1 MKERLK
7 ERRKKLNPT
16 QRELAE
22 KLGVK
27 TSQVG
32 N

>member
-1 MKERLK
+1 MKKRLK
-7 ERRKKLNPT
+7 ERRKKLNLT

>member
-7 ERRKKLNPT
+7 ERRKKLNLT

>member
-1 MKERLK
+1 MKKRLK
-7 ERRKKLNPT
+7 ERRKKLNLT
-16 QRELAE
+16 QRKLAE